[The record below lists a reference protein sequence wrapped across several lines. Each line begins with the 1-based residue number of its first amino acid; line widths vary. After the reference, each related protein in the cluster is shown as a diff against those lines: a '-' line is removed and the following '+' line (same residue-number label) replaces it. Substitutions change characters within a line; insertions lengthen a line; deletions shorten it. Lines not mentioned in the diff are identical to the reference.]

1 VTSELEYWRSQHTG
15 PNRGETLPF
24 ISADH
29 LRAGQSAFGACLG
42 VDDRHGAGDVV
53 FHGAP
58 GGVLVTVAQR
68 ADDELT
74 VVVASRHGRFQRPRH
89 RPGRD
94 RGRRRRRGTAR
105 NRRGHPAAG
114 PDSRPEETA
123 AERGITPLTP
133 AMGLRALEFAL
144 RSNAGQLA
152 IVQIEWTRYLS
163 AFRGQPPTLFE
174 RFGRQQ
180 KERLIRRGK
189 LAEELK
195 ALDTEARRARLTE
208 FVVGEF
214 ARVSGLPRPDAVDT
228 GRAFSEMGLDSLL
241 ALDLRNCLETELDCS
256 LSPTLLFEHP
266 NIVSVVEHL
275 LLALF
280 AEAREEFSK

>member
-1 VTSELEYWRSQHTG
+1 VTSGLEYWRSQHTG

-123 AERGITPLTP
+123 AERGITPQD
-133 AMGLRALEFAL
+133 
-144 RSNAGQLA
+144 S
-152 IVQIEWTRYLS
+152 
-163 AFRGQPPTLFE
+163 
-174 RFGRQQ
+174 GR
-180 KERLIRRGK
+180 
-189 LAEELK
+189 
-195 ALDTEARRARLTE
+195 TEAGGGFGGLVLPSGAYVVKGGQVRWVPAVDVTIAMLASLTVVRMLTRAR
-208 FVVGEF
+208 
-214 ARVSGLPRPDAVDT
+214 ARQRRRRSRP
-228 GRAFSEMGLDSLL
+228 
-241 ALDLRNCLETELDCS
+241 
-256 LSPTLLFEHP
+256 
-266 NIVSVVEHL
+266 
-275 LLALF
+275 
-280 AEAREEFSK
+280 